1 MADLRARV
9 DGFEK
14 ALDDVKASGPRET
27 ELDDTRARVNK
38 LREDVDRL
46 ASASAD
52 DWWDVTRARV
62 TDYVDRV
69 EASIKR
75 LDDNKARS

>member
-1 MADLRARV
+1 
-9 DGFEK
+9 
-14 ALDDVKASGPRET
+14 
-27 ELDDTRARVNK
+27 VNK

-46 ASASAD
+46 ASAEAD